1 MQGGKNMAK
10 TKASGSETLP
20 MRPALTPD
28 AREKQLISLA
38 VDEAEKRLRNGT
50 ASSQLI
56 CHFLKMGSPRE
67 QLERERLE
75 EENKKLRAQTEA
87 IESQKNVEALYK
99 DAIQAMK
106 RYSGNG
112 DLQDGY

>member
-1 MQGGKNMAK
+1 MADAS
-10 TKASGSETLP
+10 TKKHETG
-20 MRPALTPD
+20 MRPALTPE
-28 AREKQLISLA
+28 ARENQLIALA
-38 VDEAEKRLRNGT
+38 VDEAEKRLLNGT

-67 QLERERLE
+67 RLERERLE

-87 IESQKNVEALYK
+87 IESQKNIEALYK

-112 DLQDGY
+112 DVPDDY